1 MIRRT
6 IEDQLE
12 RLAGKQPVLTVT
24 GPRQSGKTT
33 LARATFPS
41 HTYISLETPSER
53 DLAREDPLAFLARFD
68 GGGAILD
75 EIQRAPDLTS
85 YLQAIVDEDP
95 TPGRFVLTGSQSLPL
110 LAGVSQSLAGRTAL
124 LELLPLELAEIRR
137 FPDAPADLDTLLWMG
152 GYPRIHDRGLQA
164 NEWLADYTSTYLER
178 DVRSLLNVGDLT
190 SFHTF
195 LRLCAGRVGSLL
207 NLSSL
212 AADCGIAQP
221 TARNWISVLEASFIV
236 FRLPPLHANLGKRL
250 TKHSK
255 LYFHDT
261 GLAASLIGIQTATQM
276 RTHPLRGPL
285 FENWV
290 IAEIQ
295 KMHRHRARRV
305 ELSFYRDRDRH
316 EIDLLMD
323 EGGELTAIEIKA
335 GSTPTGD
342 YFKAFPHFAELI
354 DSRGDRRWRMGRRI
368 VVYGGGESQRR
379 SAGELLSWNEMPSL
393 VSETSPA

>member
-12 RLAGKQPVLTVT
+12 RLAIKQPVLTVT

-33 LARATFPS
+33 LVRATFPR
-41 HTYISLETPSER
+41 HRYVSLETPSER
-53 DLAREDPLAFLARFD
+53 ELAREDPLAFLARFA

-75 EIQRAPDLTS
+75 EIQRVPELPS
-85 YLQAIVDEDP
+85 YLQAIVDDDP
-95 TPGRFVLTGSQSLPL
+95 TPGRFILTGSQSLPL

-137 FPDAPADLDTLLWMG
+137 FPHSPADLDTLLWMG

-195 LRLCAGRVGSLL
+195 LRVCAGRVGSLL
-207 NLSSL
+207 NITSL

-236 FRLPPLHANLGKRL
+236 FRLPPFHANLGKRL

-261 GLAASLIGIQTATQM
+261 GLAANLIGIQRAGQLQ
-276 RTHPLRGPL
+276 THPLRGAL
-285 FENWV
+285 FENWA
-290 IAEIQ
+290 ISEIQ
-295 KMHRHRARRV
+295 KMHRHRAHRV

-316 EIDLLMD
+316 EIDLVAD
-323 EGGELTAIEIKA
+323 EGGELSAIEIKA
-335 GSTPTGD
+335 GSTPASD

-354 DSRGDRRWRMGRRI
+354 ASRGDHHWRLGRRAVI
-368 VVYGGGESQRR
+368 YGGEESQHR
-379 SAGELLSWNEMPSL
+379 SAGDLLSWSDLPSL
-393 VSETSPA
+393 ADATSPS